1 MENYG
6 LWTGHSSCQS
16 GQKMEKMVQWT
27 ICVWV
32 HLLKGNKCVFFYN
45 LFEQKKIKNMLSL
58 NHIFLDF
65 CLTGCTLNGWS
76 SHVAGY
82 FLKLTSTKMENCP
95 VFFSFVKLWT
105 FDCFSLQST
114 ARNWAFFFRLPTF
127 EYGTGK
133 EKLICVLCLINL
145 YFLVKNTANKLF
157 FD

>member
-16 GQKMEKMVQWT
+16 GQKMEKIVQWT
-27 ICVWV
+27 ICVLV
-32 HLLKGNKCVFFYN
+32 QLLKGNKCGFF
-45 LFEQKKIKNMLSL
+45 LQSLRTKKKIKNMLSL

-95 VFFSFVKLWT
+95 VFFLFVKVWT
-105 FDCFSLQST
+105 FDCFSLQELEKLSH
-114 ARNWAFFFRLPTF
+114 FFFAYIWAWHRK
-127 EYGTGK
+127 GK
-133 EKLICVLCLINL
+133 IDLH
-145 YFLVKNTANKLF
+145 ALF
-157 FD
+157 DQPLSTCKKYCK